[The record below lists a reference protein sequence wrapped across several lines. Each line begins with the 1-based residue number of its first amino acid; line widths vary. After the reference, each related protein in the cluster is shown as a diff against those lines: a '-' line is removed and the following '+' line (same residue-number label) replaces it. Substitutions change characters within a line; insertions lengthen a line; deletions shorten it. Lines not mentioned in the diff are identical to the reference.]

1 MKILITAGG
10 TWEPIDEVRVITNI
24 SSGKLGAMIADE
36 FIGDCKFGDEPE
48 HEVFFLHSKTSVRPL
63 KFISCNDIVANSVQ
77 DVFRA
82 MKEYVPQVD
91 LVIMAMA
98 VSDFY
103 IDGDKN
109 IKLKGDDIDAFLAYL
124 KDRLRVSPKIISHVK
139 DWNPNAS
146 LVGFK
151 FTVGKTVEEMVD
163 IAKESIL
170 INGCDLVV
178 ANDKDMM
185 KKAGKHIAYFVRPD
199 GSRELFEGKEQ
210 IAKGLVL
217 AADSVLL

>member
-1 MKILITAGG
+1 
-10 TWEPIDEVRVITNI
+10 
-24 SSGKLGAMIADE
+24 
-36 FIGDCKFGDEPE
+36 
-48 HEVFFLHSKTSVRPL
+48 
-63 KFISCNDIVANSVQ
+63 
-77 DVFRA
+77 

-98 VSDFY
+98 ISDFY

-109 IKLKGDDIDAFLAYL
+109 IKLKGNDIKGFLAYL
-124 KDRLRVSPKIISHVK
+124 EEHLRVSPKIISHVE
-139 DWNPNAS
+139 DWNPKAS

-151 FTVGKTVEEMVD
+151 FTVGKTVEEMVE

-185 KKAGKHIAYFVRPD
+185 KKAGEHIAYFVKQD
-199 GSRELFEGKEQ
+199 GSHEHFEGKE
-210 IAKGLVL
+210 IFREER
-217 AADSVLL
+217 